1 MKELTAIDR
10 ESRKESLMNS
20 LDGRIKLISA
30 MLIIVYAVTNTN
42 LLVLIIMEIYL
53 VILIAL
59 SNVSP
64 TYALKESPW

>member
-1 MKELTAIDR
+1 MKGLTEIDR
-10 ESRKESLMNS
+10 EARKESFMNN

-42 LLVLIIMEIYL
+42 LLILSIMEVYLLFLIY
-53 VILIAL
+53 L

-64 TYALKESPW
+64 